1 MIDIYKEVLCQFIQ
15 AGRLTLQE
23 VEGMKAHLEST
34 SIDRSRQTPTWVAAE
49 AFCKQLNEGITA
61 NSYRPF
67 KMNVTNVGA
76 MEKLLRIDGVT
87 KSEVEA
93 VIKWCLAHEFWSG
106 VILSPAKFRK
116 HFFTMQVRKV
126 EDSYKEERN
135 GAKPSTQTAVSPYP
149 KPVSDEELYER
160 ERKRRAE
167 ATPMPK
173 DFKRMIGLGR

>member
-1 MIDIYKEVLCQFIQ
+1 MTDIYKEVLCQFIQ

-23 VEGMKAHLEST
+23 VEDMKAHLEST
-34 SIDRSRQTPTWVAAE
+34 SIERSRQTPTWVAAE

-76 MEKLLRIDGVT
+76 MEKLLRIDGVA

-93 VIKWCLAHEFWSG
+93 IIEWCLAHEFWSG

-126 EDSYKEERN
+126 EDSYKGERN
-135 GAKPSTQTAVSPYP
+135 GAKPSTQTAFSPYP

-167 ATPMPK
+167 AVPMPK
-173 DFKRMIGLGR
+173 DFKRMIGLV